1 MSPDRSNYE
10 RQEASWQKMIEF
22 NNERIG
28 RNQRPYIVAEA
39 GVNFRDDI
47 DLGKAFIK
55 EAAAAGADAVK
66 FQTHVPAAEM
76 VESEMDALGMS
87 DLYNRMGVYELSLE
101 EHRELKHHCEEHD
114 ITFLS
119 TPFSPAA
126 VERLEEVGVGAYK
139 VGSGELTNHYL
150 LRTIAE
156 TGKPMIVST
165 GMHDM
170 ETVRETAE
178 LLNEH
183 ASAFMFL
190 YCVSE
195 YPTEPSDFNLGL
207 IERMATEFDV
217 PVGFSDHSTGVEAAA
232 IAMARGAAL
241 IEKHFTIDRRLPG
254 GDQEVSIEP
263 EELEKLAEYA
273 TLCHET
279 TEDKKEIREDESAIA
294 EWARH
299 SIVTA
304 DSITA
309 GETIT
314 AEHLTTKR
322 PGTGISAAD
331 FDDILGRVAT
341 RDLVENTM
349 LRETDL
355 E

>member
-1 MSPDRSNYE
+1 MISFDGNTISKEQRS
-10 RQEASWQKMIEF
+10 F
-22 NNERIG
+22 
-28 RNQRPYIVAEA
+28 IVAEA
-39 GVNFRDDI
+39 GVNFRDDVE
-47 DLGKAFIK
+47 LGKAFVE
-55 EAAAAGADAVK
+55 EAADAGADAVK
-66 FQTHVPAAEM
+66 FQTHLPTAEM
-76 VESEMDALGMS
+76 VESEMRDLDMGAL
-87 DLYNRMGVYELSLE
+87 YERMGVYELSMD
-101 EHRELKHHCEEHD
+101 EHRELKAHCEDHGV
-114 ITFLS
+114 TFLS

-126 VERLEEVGVGAYK
+126 VECLEELGVSAYK
-139 VGSGELTNHYL
+139 VGSGELTNHHL

-170 ETVRETAE
+170 ATVGETYE
-178 LLNEH
+178 LLDEH

-207 IERMATEFDV
+207 IERMHEKFGV

-232 IAMARGAAL
+232 VAMARGADL
-241 IEKHFTIDRRLPG
+241 VEKHFTIDRRLPG

-263 EELEKLAEYA
+263 EELEKLVEYA

-279 TEDKKEIREDESAIA
+279 KGDQKEVRDDEAAIA

-299 SIVTA
+299 SVVTA
-304 DSITA
+304 SQVAA

-314 AEHLTTKR
+314 AEQLTTKR
-322 PGTGISAAD
+322 PGTGIPATE
-331 FDDILGRVAT
+331 FDGVVGRVAAH
-341 RDLVENTM
+341 DIDANTT

-355 E
+355 K

>member
-1 MSPDRSNYE
+1 MNPGGFRSSN
-10 RQEASWQKMIEF
+10 MIEF
-22 NNERIG
+22 ANDRIG
-28 RNQRPYIVAEA
+28 SDQRPYIVAEA

-47 DLGKAFIK
+47 ELGKAFIA

-66 FQTHVPAAEM
+66 FQTHVQSAEM
-76 VESEMDALGMS
+76 VESEMRALDMGG
-87 DLYNRMGVYELSLE
+87 LYDRMADYELSME
-101 EHRELKHHCEEHD
+101 EHRELKAHCEDHD
-114 ITFLS
+114 VTFLS
-119 TPFSPAA
+119 TPFSPAG
-126 VERLEEVGVGAYK
+126 VERLEALGVDVYK
-139 VGSGELTNHYL
+139 VGSGELTNHHL
-150 LRTIAE
+150 LRIIAD

-170 ETVRETAE
+170 DTVEAAAE

-207 IERMATEFDV
+207 IQRMESEFGV
-217 PVGFSDHSTGVEAAA
+217 LVGFSDHSTGVEAAA

-241 IEKHFTIDRRLPG
+241 VEKHFTIDRRLPA

-263 EELEKLAEYA
+263 EELESLVNYA

-279 TEDKKEIREDESAIA
+279 KGDRKEVRDDEAAIA

-299 SIVTA
+299 SVVTA
-304 DSITA
+304 SSISA

-314 AEHLTTKR
+314 ADQLTTKR
-322 PGTGISAAD
+322 PGTGIPATE
-331 FDDILGRVAT
+331 FDTVVGRVAA
-341 RDLVENTM
+341 RDIDPNSTLQDS
-349 LRETDL
+349 DL

>member
-1 MSPDRSNYE
+1 
-10 RQEASWQKMIEF
+10 MIEF
-22 NNERIG
+22 DNERIG
-28 RNQRPYIVAEA
+28 RNQRPYVVAEA

-47 DLGKAFIK
+47 DLGKAFIE
-55 EAAAAGADAVK
+55 EAAAAGDDAVK
-66 FQTHVPAAEM
+66 FQTHVPDAEM

-87 DLYNRMGVYELSLE
+87 DLYERMVVYDLSLD
-101 EHRELKHHCEEHD
+101 EHRELKHHCEEHGV
-114 ITFLS
+114 TFLS

-139 VGSGELTNHYL
+139 VGSGELTNHHL

-156 TGKPMIVST
+156 TDKPMIVST

-170 ETVRETAE
+170 ETVRETAA

-207 IERMATEFDV
+207 IERMTAEFDV

-241 IEKHFTIDRRLPG
+241 VEKHFTIDRRLPG

-273 TLCHET
+273 TICHQT
-279 TEDKKEIREDESAIA
+279 TGDEKEVRDDESAIA

-299 SIVTA
+299 SVVTA
-304 DSITA
+304 DPIAA

-314 AEHLTTKR
+314 AEQLTTKR
-322 PGTGISAAD
+322 PGTGIPAAN
-331 FDDILGRVAT
+331 FDDIIGRVAAH
-341 RDLVENTM
+341 DLVANTM
-349 LRETDL
+349 LREADI